1 MSSLST
7 FSTEQLLVIQSLVS
21 NALSGT
27 PSAAGKTQ
35 LGKNGKPVKLTK
47 SGKVSKRT
55 GKPTVH
61 ADFTKH
67 ILALHKD
74 DVAAFK
80 AEHPDQKGAH
90 LSFAANYRK
99 DHAEE
104 FETFKTNWL
113 LEHPKTDSDADASD
127 AASEASGEA
136 AEAPSAAADGEKV
149 KKARKPLTQEHK
161 DAMQAGR
168 QKKKAEKEAAAAA
181 AEAAAKGGIVAP
193 AAAVPSV
200 PAAAV
205 PSVPAAAV
213 PSVPAPAAT
222 SAPAAKK
229 VVKQAKKA
237 EPAPAPA
244 PAPAPLPPSPKEEE
258 AEVEDEFIP
267 FTLAGKK
274 YVRLGQ
280 RRTDG
285 NHIWASG
292 DLWEN
297 KKGQKGLYVGDLQ
310 EMPDGSSKIDTTATE
325 PEFE

>member
-7 FSTEQLLVIQSLVS
+7 FSTEQLLVIQTLVS

-67 ILALHKD
+67 ILAAHKD

-99 DHAEE
+99 EHAEE
-104 FETFKTNWL
+104 FEAFKTKWSE
-113 LEHPKTDSDADASD
+113 EHPKTDSDADASD
-127 AASEASGEA
+127 ASSDASGEA
-136 AEAPSAAADGEKV
+136 EAPAVVADGAKV
-149 KKARKPLTQEHK
+149 KKPRAPLTQEHK

-181 AEAAAKGGIVAP
+181 AETAAKGDIAAPVAAPVAP
-193 AAAVPSV
+193 AAA
-200 PAAAV
+200 PAAAPV
-205 PSVPAAAV
+205 
-213 PSVPAPAAT
+213 
-222 SAPAAKK
+222 KK
-229 VVKQAKKA
+229 QVKQAKKA
-237 EPAPAPA
+237 EVVAPVAL
-244 PAPAPLPPSPKEEE
+244 PLPESPKEVEE
-258 AEVEDEFIP
+258 EEVDNEYIP

-274 YVRLGQ
+274 YVRFGE

-297 KKGQKGLYVGDLQ
+297 KKGSKGPYVGVLQ
-310 EMPDGSSKIDTTATE
+310 EMPDGSSKIDNTATE
-325 PEFE
+325 PEIE

>member
-1 MSSLST
+1 MYTSFSFSKPKMSSLST
-7 FSTEQLLVIQSLVS
+7 FSTEQLLVIQTLVS

-67 ILALHKD
+67 ILAAHKD

-99 DHAEE
+99 EHAEE
-104 FETFKTNWL
+104 FEAFKTKWSE
-113 LEHPKTDSDADASD
+113 EHPKTDSDADASD
-127 AASEASGEA
+127 ASSEASGEA
-136 AEAPSAAADGEKV
+136 EAPAVVADGAKV
-149 KKARKPLTQEHK
+149 KKPRAPLTQEHK

-181 AEAAAKGGIVAP
+181 AEAAAKGDIAAPVAAPVAPVVAAP
-193 AAAVPSV
+193 AAPV
-200 PAAAV
+200 
-205 PSVPAAAV
+205 
-213 PSVPAPAAT
+213 
-222 SAPAAKK
+222 KK
-229 VVKQAKKA
+229 QVKQAKKA
-237 EPAPAPA
+237 ETAAPVPVVAAPS
-244 PAPAPLPPSPKEEE
+244 PAPLPESPKVEE
-258 AEVEDEFIP
+258 AEEEMENIP

-274 YVRLGQ
+274 YIRLGE

-285 NHIWASG
+285 NHIWASA

-297 KKGQKGLYVGDLQ
+297 KKGQRGPYVGVLQ
-310 EMPDGSSKIDTTATE
+310 DDGKIDNTATE
-325 PEFE
+325 PDVE

>member
-7 FSTEQLLVIQSLVS
+7 FSTEQLLVIQTLVS

-67 ILALHKD
+67 ILAAHKD

-99 DHAEE
+99 EHAEE
-104 FETFKTNWL
+104 FEAFKTKWSE
-113 LEHPKTDSDADASD
+113 EHPKTDSDADASD
-127 AASEASGEA
+127 ASSEASGEA
-136 AEAPSAAADGEKV
+136 EAPAAVIADGAKV
-149 KKARKPLTQEHK
+149 KKPRAPLTQEHK

-181 AEAAAKGGIVAP
+181 AEAAAKGDIAAPVAP
-193 AAAVPSV
+193 VVTASVVAA
-200 PAAAV
+200 
-205 PSVPAAAV
+205 
-213 PSVPAPAAT
+213 PAPAA
-222 SAPAAKK
+222 PVKK
-229 VVKQAKKA
+229 QVKQAKKA
-237 EPAPAPA
+237 EMVAPVAL
-244 PAPAPLPPSPKEEE
+244 PLPESPKEVEG
-258 AEVEDEFIP
+258 EVEEEVEGEYIP

-274 YVRLGQ
+274 YVRFGE

-292 DLWEN
+292 DLWES
-297 KKGQKGLYVGDLQ
+297 KKGQKGPYVGILQ
-310 EMPDGSSKIDTTATE
+310 DDGKIDNTATE
-325 PEFE
+325 PEIE

>member
-67 ILALHKD
+67 ILAAHKD

-99 DHAEE
+99 EHAEE
-104 FETFKTNWL
+104 FEAFKTKWSE
-113 LEHPKTDSDADASD
+113 EHPKTDSDADASD
-127 AASEASGEA
+127 ASSDASGEA
-136 AEAPSAAADGEKV
+136 EAPAAVIADGAKV
-149 KKARKPLTQEHK
+149 KKPRAPLTQEHK

-181 AEAAAKGGIVAP
+181 AEAAAKGDIAAPVAP
-193 AAAVPSV
+193 VIAAPVI
-200 PAAAV
+200 AA
-205 PSVPAAAV
+205 P
-213 PSVPAPAAT
+213 VPAPAA
-222 SAPAAKK
+222 PAAPVKK
-229 VVKQAKKA
+229 QVKQAKKA
-237 EPAPAPA
+237 ETAAPAHVVAAA
-244 PAPAPLPPSPKEEE
+244 PSPAPLPESPKEVEEEE
-258 AEVEDEFIP
+258 AENEYIP

-274 YVRLGQ
+274 YVRLGE

-285 NHIWASG
+285 NHIWVSG

-297 KKGQKGLYVGDLQ
+297 KKGQKGPYVGVLQ
-310 EMPDGSSKIDTTATE
+310 DDGKIDNTATE
-325 PEFE
+325 PDVEGE

>member
-1 MSSLST
+1 MSLSVSS

-21 NALSGT
+21 NALSGQ
-27 PSAAGKTQ
+27 PSSAGKT
-35 LGKNGKPVKLTK
+35 LIGKNGKPVKLTK
-47 SGKVSKRT
+47 SGKVSKRS

-67 ILALHKD
+67 ILASHKD
-74 DVAAFK
+74 EVAAYK

-99 DHAEE
+99 EHAEE
-104 FETFKTNWL
+104 FAAFSAKWSE
-113 LEHPKTDSDADASD
+113 EHPKTDSDADVSD

-136 AEAPSAAADGEKV
+136 PAADASEKV
-149 KKARKPLTQEHK
+149 KKPRKPLSQEHK

-181 AEAAAKGGIVAP
+181 AEEAAKSGIAPVAAAP
-193 AAAVPSV
+193 AA
-200 PAAAV
+200 PAAPV
-205 PSVPAAAV
+205 VAAV
-213 PSVPAPAAT
+213 AAPA
-222 SAPAAKK
+222 KK
-229 VVKQAKKA
+229 QVKQAKKA
-237 EPAPAPA
+237 DAPAPA
-244 PAPAPLPPSPKEEE
+244 PKAPEPLPESPKEEAEPEE
-258 AEVEDEFIP
+258 ADDEFIP

-292 DLWEN
+292 DLWES
-297 KKGQKGLYVGDLQ
+297 KKGQKGPYVGVLQ
-310 EMPDGSSKIDTTATE
+310 DDGKIDNSAEE
-325 PEFE
+325 PELE

>member
-35 LGKNGKPVKLTK
+35 LGKNGKPLKLTK

-99 DHAEE
+99 EHAEE
-104 FETFKTNWL
+104 FEAFKTKWSE
-113 LEHPKTDSDADASD
+113 EHPKTDSDADVSDGASD
-127 AASEASGEA
+127 DSGEA
-136 AEAPSAAADGEKV
+136 EASAVVIAGGAKV
-149 KKARKPLTQEHK
+149 KKPRAPLTQEHK

-181 AEAAAKGGIVAP
+181 AEAAAKGDVAAPVASVVAAPVVAAP
-193 AAAVPSV
+193 AP
-200 PAAAV
+200 
-205 PSVPAAAV
+205 
-213 PSVPAPAAT
+213 
-222 SAPAAKK
+222 KK
-229 VVKQAKKA
+229 QVKQAKKA
-237 EPAPAPA
+237 DTVVAAPAPV
-244 PAPAPLPPSPKEEE
+244 PSPAPLPESPKEVEE
-258 AEVEDEFIP
+258 EPENEYIP
-267 FTLAGKK
+267 FTLSGKK
-274 YVRLGQ
+274 YVRLGE

-297 KKGQKGLYVGDLQ
+297 KKGQKGPYIGVLQ
-310 EMPDGSSKIDTTATE
+310 DMPDGSSKIDTTATE
-325 PEFE
+325 PDVEGE